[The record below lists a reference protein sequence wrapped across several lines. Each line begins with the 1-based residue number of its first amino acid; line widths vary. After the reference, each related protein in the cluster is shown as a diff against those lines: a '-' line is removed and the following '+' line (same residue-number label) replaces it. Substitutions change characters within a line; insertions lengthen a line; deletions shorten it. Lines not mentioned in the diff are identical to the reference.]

1 MSDAIESI
9 APPRDTEAGVRTRDT
24 ASVATQRDRDMQPVN
39 PLDFDNP
46 GRYSESEYDYAAYGD
61 E

>member
-24 ASVATQRDRDMQPVN
+24 ASVATQRDRDMLPVN
-39 PLDFDNP
+39 PQDFDNP
-46 GRYSESEYDYAAYGD
+46 GYFDESRYEYAVYA

>member
-24 ASVATQRDRDMQPVN
+24 ASVATQRDRDMEPVN
-39 PLDFDNP
+39 PSDFDNP
-46 GRYSESEYDYAAYGD
+46 GYYGESRYDYAAYGD